1 MELRQLCF
9 SLGNGRESW
18 RKPSGRATIRAL
30 LSLFLSLSSRFC
42 LLTSPYQGSVKTVPC
57 ALLWGEEWHWGR
69 ERDDGGGGH
78 TMLLD
83 MHLHMHTA
91 DGTGGALNKHT
102 HTHLLADGRLGVRQC
117 PLMNVYGESK
127 GPSSFRPLSMR
138 CSVMTM
144 VIPPSLHNNHTQV
157 MVSKWFISITHI
169 RQMLLRTRVNLSW
182 RRHRLMQKERKCS
195 EKKYIVKAAPACGEL
210 GCPLKHDAGNAGWD
224 VARSVYVCLRGA
236 PSH

>member
-1 MELRQLCF
+1 MAVNRGGSQAVVLQLELFC
-9 SLGNGRESW
+9 
-18 RKPSGRATIRAL
+18 P
-30 LSLFLSLSSRFC
+30 LSSVSLRVFARWH
-42 LLTSPYQGSVKTVPC
+42 LPIKAQLKQSPVLCPAADRT
-57 ALLWGEEWHWGR
+57 GEWRWGR
-69 ERDDGGGGH
+69 VMGGH
-78 TMLLD
+78 AMLLD

-127 GPSSFRPLSMR
+127 GPSSFRSPSMR

-169 RQMLLRTRVNLSW
+169 RQMLLRTRVNLSCG
-182 RRHRLMQKERKCS
+182 RHRAHAKREKVFRKKIYC
-195 EKKYIVKAAPACGEL
+195 
-210 GCPLKHDAGNAGWD
+210 
-224 VARSVYVCLRGA
+224 
-236 PSH
+236 